1 MMTGNLIAFISAVI
15 ISFVMTPWARKLAIK
30 VGAVFGAL
38 VGGISDY
45 FIAFCLSA
53 AASSMLYVSANEL
66 IPEANILHKGKS
78 SSLMLLLGFMAGCYM
93 SFGV

>member
-1 MMTGNLIAFISAVI
+1 LIMAGTSPPMVVFLTLLTGIPTA
-15 ISFVMTPWARKLAIK
+15 

-38 VGGISDY
+38 VGGMSDY

-66 IPEANILHKGKS
+66 IPEAHILHKGKS
-78 SSLMLLLGFMAGCYM
+78 SSLMLLLGFMTGCYL
-93 SFGV
+93 SFGI